1 MYVGFHVKYPLL
13 VSDCKGT
20 WVFLTDFRKISQIP
34 NLMEIRSVGANSFHT
49 DGETDKTK
57 LTVAIR
63 NFANAP
69 KIRHI
74 YHCRFL

>member
-1 MYVGFHVKYPLL
+1 MGIELFH
-13 VSDCKGT
+13 
-20 WVFLTDFRKISQIP
+20 
-34 NLMEIRSVGANSFHT
+34 A

-69 KIRHI
+69 KSGDISFFREFRSKVHKLHDVTWQI
-74 YHCRFL
+74 LAVVEENINSEQQMTLNT